1 MQLAFAVAGK
11 KLLIT
16 RAAGCMGGVYIRVQR
31 SRNFAQCSYGYLQ
44 IAMKLQQW
52 ALVLAVGCC
61 TAVLQVAAQVM
72 PFQAR
77 SEQVRDE
84 KGWRIRGVRSR
95 ENKAFVIGGLFP
107 IHTDSSD
114 PLVSPCGDVRQER
127 GLERMEA
134 MLFALD
140 SINNDSDLLPNVELG
155 YDIRDTCNSE
165 TVGLDEAF
173 DLFIIGTGLGAESTV
188 NDTTDATLLTSVI
201 VGAASSRVSVPVA
214 SLSRLFRVPQI
225 SYASSSALLTDRV
238 RYEYFQRTIPPDDL
252 QASAMVD
259 ILLRFGWNYVS
270 IIYSQD
276 PYGEP
281 GVDEFL
287 LESEEKGI
295 CTNLRVGISHTFTA
309 SEYDN
314 LVKDLGK
321 SRARVVIIFAN
332 QEIVGQLLTRI
343 NKNATLRRHFTWI
356 ASDAWAR
363 SIDLVHQFNDTAA
376 GLFGVAPLTEH
387 HSSFH
392 DYFSQLTINSNARND
407 WFPEFYAAYASCIL
421 DVDCDKNKSV
431 TSFSRY
437 EQGNF
442 IPLVIDAVYAVAH
455 ALHDFLVDNC
465 DATDD
470 APYVWFR
477 ENATC
482 LGQSQ
487 ELDGTTLLE
496 YMRAV
501 NFTSVTGNSVSFD
514 GFGNVQGVYEIL
526 NYQASMTDNGDLSYS
541 FQNVGIW
548 TSKNDER
555 LQLMNETS
563 FQYGVNADGSLR
575 SAPVESECGG
585 CEPGT
590 YVRLVPGSCCSICEP
605 CLGKNYSSEP
615 LATECSRC
623 SKRGEKE
630 TWGNNPL
637 VGSDSCVLIPET
649 SATYSDPWAIPSLI
663 LACLGI
669 ICITLTAIVFAI
681 YWKTAVV
688 KSSGREQMI
697 LLLIGI
703 GCSFLLA
710 FFYLAPPSVPICTIH
725 RLGLWFC
732 YSLMFGALVIK
743 VQRVA
748 RIFYG
753 IKRNL
758 KYTPRFVSPYFQ
770 VGFTLIIVAVQM
782 IIIIISLALVHPLVE
797 RTIRYDQDSD
807 GSLGLPEVV
816 ITCTEEHTAV
826 LVLSVLYESSLIA
839 AATILGAFSFKFP
852 ENFNEAKYISFC
864 TFALLVVWIGL
875 VPTYFATQSQQEF
888 QNAAISLFVILSA
901 FAVLVFIFGPK
912 LFVILFQPKRNTT
925 HFSTHHTAHSPSE
938 DLGSPG
944 IKMHNVSYRD
954 GEFIFCGAVCV
965 CVCVCVCVWVGGW
978 VLHVFE
984 CVFCEKQS
992 NDPDVLQCPSFK
1004 LYKSVVFT
1012 IPPMLMFASIYY
1024 SVL

>member
-1 MQLAFAVAGK
+1 MPRFFSLCV
-11 KLLIT
+11 L
-16 RAAGCMGGVYIRVQR
+16 
-31 SRNFAQCSYGYLQ
+31 
-44 IAMKLQQW
+44 
-52 ALVLAVGCC
+52 ALVLGSC
-61 TAVLQVAAQVM
+61 TIWQTAAKRQM
-72 PFQAR
+72 PFHVM
-77 SEQVRDE
+77 SEQVR
-84 KGWRIRGVRSR
+84 GGVRIRGVRSR
-95 ENKAFVIGGLFP
+95 ENKTFVIGGLFP
-107 IHTDSSD
+107 IHTDSNN
-114 PLVSPCGDVRQER
+114 PLESRCGDVRQER

-165 TVGLDEAF
+165 TVGLDEAI
-173 DLFIIGTGLGAESTV
+173 DLIITGSSLGIESCDPGSRGANVTRYAAV
-188 NDTTDATLLTSVI
+188 PTSSI

-214 SLSRLFRVPQI
+214 ALSRLFRMPQV
-225 SYASSSALLTDRV
+225 SYASSSALLNDRE

-270 IIYSQD
+270 IVYSED
-276 PYGEP
+276 TYGQP

-287 LESEEKGI
+287 LKSEEKGI
-295 CTNLRVGISHTFTA
+295 CTDLRVGIPHSYTPA
-309 SEYDN
+309 QYN
-314 LVKDLGK
+314 QLVNKLGK
-321 SRARVVIIFAN
+321 SRARVIIIFAN

-343 NKNATLRRHFTWI
+343 NKNDTLRRHFTWI

-392 DYFSQLTINSNARND
+392 DYFSQLTINSNTRND
-407 WFPEFYAAYASCIL
+407 WFPEFYAAYASCTL
-421 DVDCDKNKSV
+421 DNDCDKNKSV

-437 EQGNF
+437 KQGNF

-501 NFTSVTGNSVSFD
+501 NFTSATGNSISFD

-526 NYQASMTDNGDLSYS
+526 NYQATETDNGDLSYS

-548 TSKNDER
+548 ISNNNGTSDR

-563 FQYGVNADGSLR
+563 FQYGLNADGCLR

-585 CEPGT
+585 CAPGT

-605 CLGKNYSSEP
+605 CLGQNYSNML
-615 LATECSRC
+615 LAKECSRC
-623 SKRGEKE
+623 SKRGERE
-630 TWGNNPL
+630 TWGNDPL

-649 SATYSDPWAIPSLI
+649 SASYSDPWAIPSLI

-669 ICITLTAIVFAI
+669 ICITLTAIVFGI

-753 IKRNL
+753 VKKDL
-758 KYTPRFVSPYFQ
+758 LYTPRFVSPYFQ
-770 VGFTLIIVAVQM
+770 VTFTLIIVAIQM

-875 VPTYFATQSQQEF
+875 VPTYFATQSQQEL

-912 LFVILFQPKRNTT
+912 LFAIVFQLRKKTT
-925 HFSTHHTAHSPSE
+925 QYSTNKTGDNQSEDQHKTDAKKGTLSYFSPSIVP
-938 DLGSPG
+938 LLWA
-944 IKMHNVSYRD
+944 M
-954 GEFIFCGAVCV
+954 FT
-965 CVCVCVCVWVGGW
+965 VGG
-978 VLHVFE
+978 
-984 CVFCEKQS
+984 CM
-992 NDPDVLQCPSFK
+992 QC
-1004 LYKSVVFT
+1004 LYSSC
-1012 IPPMLMFASIYY
+1012 PHL
-1024 SVL
+1024 